1 MNSDSVLHYVPQG
14 TQQFGYGIDPV
25 RRLSKIQQGMVMTR
39 LREWATPRLHRDDL
53 PTPSLVELRWSDD
66 LNYLY
71 VQKTSGLL
79 SWGFDS
85 MWVEHA
91 PIREGENFAIF
102 TAKNPAAHVILRAI
116 AEASD
121 PLYRRESLYE
131 KSK

>member
-1 MNSDSVLHYVPQG
+1 MNDAVLHYIPYG

-25 RRLSKIQQGMVMTR
+25 RRLSKLQQGMVMTR
-39 LREWATPRLHRDDL
+39 LREWARPRLHYEP

-66 LNYLY
+66 LSHLY

-85 MWVEHA
+85 MWVEHH

-121 PLYRRESLYE
+121 PLYRRESL
-131 KSK
+131 